1 MKNNILNIRINNEE
15 VVNKID
21 VSFKRKGVLYTKDI
35 YAIMTKQMIEN
46 IANKNNTQYFM
57 DVTYYA
63 TPPNN
68 QNFKILIILAFDNTK
83 YSTVLCNI
91 SLILNEN
98 KETFFSVLEYL
109 NKRYKFEPKNIT
121 TDYSLAEIKAIKSLF
136 PNINIIPCFFHF
148 LQNICK
154 KLPSLRSNNKKIKQL
169 SRNLLANIKLLSF
182 IPESK
187 IKSFYS
193 LIKKKYLANHNSFF
207 KYFDKYYFNEKKF
220 EINLWN
226 YTKIINF
233 LNKIMKL
240 YP

>member
-1 MKNNILNIRINNEE
+1 MKNNILNIQINIEE

-21 VSFKRKGVLYTKDI
+21 VSLKRKGVLYTKDI
-35 YAIMTKQMIEN
+35 YVIMTKQMIEN
-46 IANKNNTQYFM
+46 IANQNNTQYFM
-57 DVTYYA
+57 DITYYA

-68 QNFKILIILAFDNTK
+68 QKFKILIILAFDNTK

-98 KETFFSVLEYL
+98 KETFYSVLEYF
-109 NKRYKFEPKNIT
+109 NKRYKYEPKNIT

-136 PNINIIPCFFHF
+136 PSINIIPCFFHF

-154 KLPSLRSNNKKIKQL
+154 KLPNLRSNNKKIKQL

-193 LIKKKYLANHNSFF
+193 LIKKKYLANRGLFF
-207 KYFDKYYFNEKKF
+207 KYFEKYYFNEKKF

-226 YTKIINF
+226 CTRIIKF
-233 LNKIMKL
+233 LNKKMKS